1 MQTPAARRRT
11 AGTTR
16 KPSDVSAV
24 GKKNKKK
31 VFLTSCLIFIHLG
44 VLRLN
49 QPLKKKN
56 ATIPYIFCG
65 GGIRTAKMYYNKKQA
80 RRFIKRE
87 KRNGKVKFG

>member
-11 AGTTR
+11 AKTTR
-16 KPSDVSAV
+16 KQSDVSAF
-24 GKKNKKK
+24 GKKK

-44 VLRLN
+44 FLPLN